1 MFSVLFLLSCN
12 NVSYVYTKF
21 QKDFSENRW
30 FNDDTRLF
38 EVAIGDDT
46 QLYDLELQFGHIYD
60 YNLSNVPLEVI
71 IKAPSGT
78 IEKLK
83 VDVLIKGKDGKDLG
97 DCTGDICD
105 VYHVLKSKTSL
116 EKGLYIIEI
125 KQASKLVYLPNVLG
139 IGLNVRKSN

>member
-1 MFSVLFLLSCN
+1 MFSVLFLSSCN
-12 NVSYVYTKF
+12 NVNYVYTKF

-30 FNDDTRLF
+30 FNDDIRLF
-38 EVAIGDDT
+38 EVTIEDDV
-46 QLYDLELQFGHIYD
+46 QLYDLDVQFGHIYD
-60 YNLSNVPLEVI
+60 YNLDNVPLEVV

-105 VYHVLKSKTSL
+105 VYHVLKSKASL
-116 EKGLYIIEI
+116 EKGVYVIEV

-139 IGLNVRKSN
+139 IGLNVRKAK